1 MLLLGLP
8 RLTAGTFREP
18 WLPAWGREWHI
29 AYDAGAGVTTYGGTT
44 MTMTSTA
51 RPLAVDAD
59 GHVLEPRDT
68 WQRYL
73 EPGFRDRA
81 IRIERDGDGVEVLL
95 VDGRPHRALRGRLGA
110 LGGIG
115 MESADLMTVGQ
126 RSYED
131 GCPPG
136 GYDPHARLRVMDD
149 EQIDVALLYPTI
161 GIAWEGLVRDPELA
175 TAYCRAYNRWIVD
188 FCSADRRRLV
198 PIAHVCLM
206 DPEGAVAEVR
216 RARRD
221 GCAGV
226 YLSPDPP
233 ARGGRQF
240 DDPSLA
246 PFWEAVQE
254 LEMPVA
260 FHVVARS
267 EQQTLREWTGAGD
280 HPVGGVV
287 FGFAFLALDVM
298 VAFTSMMTR
307 GLFETYPRLKL
318 AVLEAGSNWITAW
331 LDRLDHKSE
340 VMRPFSPLS
349 LLPSEYFKR
358 QCVISAEP
366 DESLT
371 GPVVEHLGAD
381 YVIWASDYPHLDAS
395 FHVVR
400 TIRERLAGL
409 PPDAQRKVLG
419 ANALR
424 FYGLTA

>member
-1 MLLLGLP
+1 
-8 RLTAGTFREP
+8 
-18 WLPAWGREWHI
+18 
-29 AYDAGAGVTTYGGTT
+29 VT
-44 MTMTSTA
+44 
-51 RPLAVDAD
+51 VDAD

-73 EPGFRDRA
+73 EPALRERA
-81 IRIERDGDGVEVLL
+81 IRIERDADGVEVLL
-95 VDGRPHRALRGRLGA
+95 VDGRPHLGLRGRLGA

-115 MESADLMTVGQ
+115 MDSADLMTVGR

-131 GCPPG
+131 GCPAG
-136 GYDPHARLRVMDD
+136 GFDPQARLRVMDD
-149 EQIDVALLYPTI
+149 ERIDVALLYPTI
-161 GIAWEGLVRDPELA
+161 GIAWEGLVHDPRLA

-198 PIAHVCLM
+198 PIAHICLM
-206 DPEGAVAEVR
+206 DPEGAVAEVQ
-216 RARRD
+216 RARKD

-240 DDPSLA
+240 DDPNLA
-246 PFWEAVQE
+246 RFWGTVQD

-260 FHVVARS
+260 FHVVARTDS
-267 EQQTLREWTGAGD
+267 MLKPWFGADGD
-280 HPVGGVV
+280 PVGGVV

-307 GLFETYPRLKL
+307 GLFETYPRLRL

-340 VMRPFSPLS
+340 VMRPFSSLT

-381 YVIWASDYPHLDAS
+381 HVVWASDYPHLDAS
-395 FHVVR
+395 FHVVD
-400 TIRERLAGL
+400 TIRERLRAL
-409 PPDAQRKVLG
+409 PAESQRKVLG
-419 ANALR
+419 ANTLR
-424 FYGLTA
+424 FYGLAA

>member
-1 MLLLGLP
+1 VTVERTAQP
-8 RLTAGTFREP
+8 LT
-18 WLPAWGREWHI
+18 I
-29 AYDAGAGVTTYGGTT
+29 
-44 MTMTSTA
+44 
-51 RPLAVDAD
+51 DAD
-59 GHVLEPRDT
+59 GHVLEPSDT

-73 EPGFRDRA
+73 EPVFRDRA
-81 IRIERDGDGVEVLL
+81 IRIERDSEGVEVLL
-95 VDGRPHRALRGRLGA
+95 VDGRPHVALRGRLGA

-115 MESADLMTVGQ
+115 MDSADLMSVGK

-136 GYDPHARLRVMDD
+136 GYDPQARLRVM
-149 EQIDVALLYPTI
+149 EAERIDVALLYPTI
-161 GIAWEGLVRDPELA
+161 GIAWEGLIRDPQLA

-198 PIAHVCLM
+198 PIAHICLM
-206 DPEGAVAEVR
+206 DPDGAVAEVR
-216 RARRD
+216 RARQD

-246 PFWEAVQE
+246 QFWQTVQD

-260 FHVVARS
+260 FHVVARTDS
-267 EQQTLREWTGAGD
+267 MLKHWSSPRDASA
-280 HPVGGVV
+280 GGVI

-298 VAFTSMMTR
+298 LAFTSMMTR
-307 GLFETYPRLKL
+307 GLFETYPRLRL

-340 VMRPFSPLS
+340 VMRPFSSLE

-381 YVIWASDYPHLDAS
+381 YVVWASDYPHLDAS
-395 FHVVR
+395 FHVVD
-400 TIRERLAGL
+400 TIRKRLAGL
-409 PPDAQRKVLG
+409 PIDSQQKVLG
-419 ANALR
+419 TNALR

>member
-1 MLLLGLP
+1 M
-8 RLTAGTFREP
+8 
-18 WLPAWGREWHI
+18 
-29 AYDAGAGVTTYGGTT
+29 TTDT
-44 MTMTSTA
+44 TA

-81 IRIERDGDGVEVLL
+81 IRIERDAEGVEVLL
-95 VDGRPHRALRGRLGA
+95 VDGRPHLGLRGRLGA

-115 MESADLMTVGQ
+115 MDSEDLMTVGQ

-136 GYDPHARLRVMDD
+136 GYDPQARLRVMDA
-149 EQIDVALLYPTI
+149 EQIDIALLYPTI
-161 GIAWEGLVRDPELA
+161 GIAWEGLIRDPALA
-175 TAYCRAYNRWIVD
+175 TPYCRAYNRWIVD

-198 PIAHVCLM
+198 PIAHICLL

-240 DDPSLA
+240 DDPSFV
-246 PFWEAVQE
+246 PFWEAVQD
-254 LEMPVA
+254 LDMPVA
-260 FHVVARS
+260 FHVVARTDH
-267 EQQTLREWTGAGD
+267 TLREWQSRGD
-280 HPVGGVV
+280 DPIGSVV

-307 GLFETYPRLKL
+307 GLFQTYPRLRL

-340 VMRPFSPLS
+340 VMRAFSPLK

-381 YVIWASDYPHLDAS
+381 HVVWASDYPHLDAS
-395 FHVVR
+395 FHVVQ
-400 TIRERLAGL
+400 TIRERLAPL
-409 PPDAQRKVLG
+409 PHESQRKVLG

>member
-1 MLLLGLP
+1 MA
-8 RLTAGTFREP
+8 TAPNGN
-18 WLPAWGREWHI
+18 HV
-29 AYDAGAGVTTYGGTT
+29 VT
-44 MTMTSTA
+44 
-51 RPLAVDAD
+51 VDAD

-73 EPGFRDRA
+73 EPAFRDRA
-81 IRIERDGDGVEVLL
+81 IRIERDADGVEVLL
-95 VDGRPHRALRGRLGA
+95 IDGRSHQGLRGRLGA

-149 EQIDVALLYPTI
+149 ERIDVALLYPTI
-161 GIAWEGLVRDPELA
+161 GIAWEGLVRDPQLA
-175 TAYCRAYNRWIVD
+175 TAYSRAYNRWLVD

-198 PIAHVCLM
+198 PIAHICLM
-206 DPEGAVAEVR
+206 DPEGAVEEVR
-216 RARRD
+216 RARKD

-246 PFWEAVQE
+246 RFWETVQE
-254 LEMPVA
+254 LDMPVA

-267 EQQTLREWTGAGD
+267 TSMLEAWQTD
-280 HPVGGVV
+280 FNPIGGVV

-340 VMRPFSPLS
+340 VMRPFSSLS

-371 GPVVEHLGAD
+371 GPIVEHLGDD
-381 YVIWASDYPHLDAS
+381 YVVWASDYPHLDAS
-395 FHVVR
+395 YNVVGQL
-400 TIRERLAGL
+400 RERIAEL
-409 PPDAQRKVLG
+409 PADWQQQVLG
-419 ANALR
+419 GNALR
-424 FYGLTA
+424 FYNL

>member
-1 MLLLGLP
+1 M
-8 RLTAGTFREP
+8 
-18 WLPAWGREWHI
+18 
-29 AYDAGAGVTTYGGTT
+29 TTTE
-44 MTMTSTA
+44 TSE

-59 GHVLEPRDT
+59 GHVLEPRDV

-73 EPGFRDRA
+73 EPGLRERA
-81 IRIERDGDGVEVLL
+81 IRIERDADDVEVLL
-95 VDGRPHRALRGRLGA
+95 VDGRPHLGLRGRLGA

-115 MESADLMTVGQ
+115 MDSEDLMTVGQ

-136 GYDPHARLRVMDD
+136 GWDPHERMRVMDS
-149 EQIDVALLYPTI
+149 ERIDVALLYPTI
-161 GIAWEGLVRDPELA
+161 GIAWEGLVRDPALA
-175 TAYCRAYNRWIVD
+175 TAYTRAYNRWLVD

-198 PIAHVCLM
+198 PIAHVCLL

-216 RARRD
+216 RARKD

-233 ARGGRQF
+233 ARGGMQF
-240 DDPSLA
+240 DDPRLV

-260 FHVVARS
+260 FHVVARTD
-267 EQQTLREWTGAGD
+267 QTLRQWVSPSDDPIGS
-280 HPVGGVV
+280 VV

-307 GLFETYPRLKL
+307 GMFEKYPRLKV

-340 VMRPFSPLS
+340 VMRAFSSLK

-371 GPVVEHLGAD
+371 GPVVEHLGDD
-381 YVIWASDYPHLDAS
+381 YVVWASDYPHLDAS
-395 FHVVR
+395 FHVVD
-400 TIRERLAGL
+400 TMRERIAGL
-409 PPDAQRKVLG
+409 PRASQAKVLG

>member
-1 MLLLGLP
+1 MAET
-8 RLTAGTFREP
+8 TAQP
-18 WLPAWGREWHI
+18 Q
-29 AYDAGAGVTTYGGTT
+29 
-44 MTMTSTA
+44 
-51 RPLAVDAD
+51 AVDAD

-73 EPGFRDRA
+73 EAAFRDRA
-81 IRIERDGDGVEVLL
+81 IRIERDQEGVEVLL
-95 VDGRPHRALRGRLGA
+95 VDGRPHLSLRGRLGA

-115 MESADLMTVGQ
+115 MDSADLMSVGQ

-136 GYDPHARLRVMDD
+136 GYDPHARLQVMDA
-149 EQIDVALLYPTI
+149 ERIDVALLYPTI
-161 GIAWEGLVRDPELA
+161 GIAWEGLVRDAQLA

-198 PIAHVCLM
+198 PIAHICLM
-206 DPEGAVAEVR
+206 DPDGAVAEVR
-216 RARRD
+216 RARQD

-233 ARGGRQF
+233 ARGGMQF
-240 DDPSLA
+240 DDPRLA
-246 PFWEAVQE
+246 PFWQTVQD

-260 FHVVARS
+260 FHVVARTDS
-267 EQQTLREWTGAGD
+267 MLKPWSSPRDTAA
-280 HPVGGVV
+280 GGVV

-298 VAFTSMMTR
+298 LAFTSMMTR
-307 GLFETYPRLKL
+307 GLFETYPRLRL

-340 VMRPFSPLS
+340 VMRPFSS
-349 LLPSEYFKR
+349 MKLLPSEYFKR

-381 YVIWASDYPHLDAS
+381 YVVWASDYPHLDAS
-395 FHVVR
+395 FHVVD

-409 PPDAQRKVLG
+409 PIESQRKVLG
-419 ANALR
+419 ANVLR

>member
-1 MLLLGLP
+1 MRASDGSK
-8 RLTAGTFREP
+8 
-18 WLPAWGREWHI
+18 HI
-29 AYDAGAGVTTYGGTT
+29 VT
-44 MTMTSTA
+44 
-51 RPLAVDAD
+51 VDAD
-59 GHVLEPRDT
+59 GHVLEPRDV

-73 EPGFRDRA
+73 EPSLRDRA
-81 IRIERDGDGVEVLL
+81 IRIERDTDGVEALL
-95 VDGRPHRALRGRLGA
+95 VDGRPHLALRGRLGA

-115 MESADLMTVGQ
+115 MDSADLMTVGQ

-131 GCPPG
+131 GCPRG
-136 GYDPHARLRVMDD
+136 GYDPSARLEVMDE
-149 EQIDVALLYPTI
+149 EQIDVVLLYPTI
-161 GIAWEGLVRDPELA
+161 GIAWEGLVADPHLA
-175 TAYCRAYNRWIVD
+175 TAYCRAYNRWLVD
-188 FCSADRRRLV
+188 FCSTDRRRLV
-198 PIAHVCLM
+198 PIAHISLL
-206 DPEGAVAEVR
+206 DPDGAVTELE

-233 ARGGRQF
+233 SRGGLQF
-240 DDPSLA
+240 DDPKLA
-246 PFWEAVQE
+246 RFWSTVQD

-267 EQQTLREWTGAGD
+267 DNFPLASWYSPNDG
-280 HPVGGVV
+280 PVGSVV

-298 VAFTSMMTR
+298 AAFTAMMTR
-307 GLFETYPRLKL
+307 GLFETYPRLRL

-340 VMRPFSPLS
+340 IMRPFSS
-349 LLPSEYFKR
+349 MKLLPSEYFKR

-371 GPVVEHLGAD
+371 AAIVEHLGAD

-395 FHVVR
+395 FHVVDSLR
-400 TIRERLAGL
+400 RRIERL
-409 PPDAQRKVLG
+409 PEDSQRKVLG

-424 FYGLTA
+424 FYGLAA